1 VPAGESPILCQSV
14 HAGFFFALDQSPL
27 GVRRLWSPETAHF
40 GNCRDAGSSGL
51 AEISIKLQIIFY
63 RQRNHCHVLSAEM
76 PVAERASTMAISWN
90 GTPSRSRGVS
100 VRRSTRVRRDEQ
112 HAKNAR
118 VAIILSVFLAF
129 LAAAVLIGG
138 RTVIDPMLRAAAEAR
153 QSKRIGE
160 VVFTMPDGAFCRHLS
175 FDNST
180 AEISESTL
188 DRCPEARPRSLA
200 KESTGVKKGF
210 AWGVK

>member
-1 VPAGESPILCQSV
+1 MFYPA
-14 HAGFFFALDQSPL
+14 
-27 GVRRLWSPETAHF
+27 
-40 GNCRDAGSSGL
+40 
-51 AEISIKLQIIFY
+51 
-63 RQRNHCHVLSAEM
+63 M
-76 PVAERASTMAISWN
+76 PAAERASTMATSWN
-90 GTPSRSRGVS
+90 GTPDRSRSAA
-100 VRRSTRVRRDEQ
+100 VRRSARVRRDEQ

-129 LAAAVLIGG
+129 LAAALLIGG
-138 RTVIDPMLRAAAEAR
+138 RTLVEPMLRAAAEAR

-160 VVFTMPDGAFCRHLS
+160 VVFTLPDGAFCRHLS

-180 AEISESTL
+180 AEISESTI
-188 DRCPEARPRSLA
+188 DRCPEARPRFQA